1 MRQDCRTAN
10 ANIISFYTYNACV
23 PVDTFLSTVVSKT
36 VPLLQNKQLNY
47 KQNDIRLAK
56 FRENIRQTLQKNV
69 LLGSPNKLRQICR
82 RNCSPSRFLYF
93 SAKFR
98 NGEGFCNKR
107 NIRHVKQNCCRQAVA
122 LKKTPAQNRVVTCVE
137 FERFCKTGTFCKRL
151 TVQAKFH
158 MTK

>member
-1 MRQDCRTAN
+1 MPAY
-10 ANIISFYTYNACV
+10 A
-23 PVDTFLSTVVSKT
+23 VDTFLSTVVSKT

-47 KQNDIRLAK
+47 KQNDIRQAK

-82 RNCSPSRFLYF
+82 RNCAPTRFLYF

-122 LKKTPAQNRVVTCVE
+122 LKNHTHKTVLYPALSLNVFARQALSTKDLPYRQNFT
-137 FERFCKTGTFCKRL
+137 
-151 TVQAKFH
+151 
-158 MTK
+158 

>member
-10 ANIISFYTYNACV
+10 ANIISFDTYNDCV

-47 KQNDIRLAK
+47 KQNDIRQAK
-56 FRENIRQTLQKNV
+56 FRENIRQSLQKNV
-69 LLGSPNKLRQICR
+69 LLGSPEQTPTNLQTELRTVKIFVLFGKVSQR
-82 RNCSPSRFLYF
+82 RRFLQQAKYPTRKTKLL
-93 SAKFR
+93 SA
-98 NGEGFCNKR
+98 
-107 NIRHVKQNCCRQAVA
+107 CRCVE
-122 LKKTPAQNRVVTCVE
+122 KTLAQNRVVTCVE
-137 FERFCKTGTFCKRL
+137 FERFCKAGSFCKRL

>member
-1 MRQDCRTAN
+1 MPAS
-10 ANIISFYTYNACV
+10 A
-23 PVDTFLSTVVSKT
+23 VDTFLSTVVSKT

-69 LLGSPNKLRQICR
+69 LLGSPEQTPTNLQTELRTVKIFVLFC
-82 RNCSPSRFLYF
+82 
-93 SAKFR
+93 KFR

-122 LKKTPAQNRVVTCVE
+122 LKNHTHKTVLYPALSLNVFVRQALSTKDLPYRQNFT
-137 FERFCKTGTFCKRL
+137 
-151 TVQAKFH
+151 
-158 MTK
+158 

>member
-23 PVDTFLSTVVSKT
+23 PVDTFLSTVVSKN

-56 FRENIRQTLQKNV
+56 FRENIRRTLQKNV
-69 LLGSPNKLRQICR
+69 LLGSPEQTPTNLQTELLTVKIFVL
-82 RNCSPSRFLYF
+82 FG
-93 SAKFR
+93 KFR

-107 NIRHVKQNCCRQAVA
+107 NIRHVK
-122 LKKTPAQNRVVTCVE
+122 
-137 FERFCKTGTFCKRL
+137 
-151 TVQAKFH
+151 
-158 MTK
+158 

>member
-1 MRQDCRTAN
+1 MPACPLTRFCPPLCRKPYRYCK
-10 ANIISFYTYNACV
+10 ISNLTTNKT
-23 PVDTFLSTVVSKT
+23 TFV
-36 VPLLQNKQLNY
+36 
-47 KQNDIRLAK
+47 KQNSVKISDNHCKKTYCSAH
-56 FRENIRQTLQKNV
+56 
-69 LLGSPNKLRQICR
+69 PNKRRRICR
-82 RNCSPSRFLYF
+82 RNCAPTRFLYF

-137 FERFCKTGTFCKRL
+137 FERFCKAGTFCKRL

>member
-47 KQNDIRLAK
+47 KQNDIRQAK

-69 LLGSPNKLRQICR
+69 LLGSPQQTPTNLQTELRTDKI
-82 RNCSPSRFLYF
+82 FVLF
-93 SAKFR
+93 GKFR

-107 NIRHVKQNCCRQAVA
+107 NIRHVK
-122 LKKTPAQNRVVTCVE
+122 
-137 FERFCKTGTFCKRL
+137 
-151 TVQAKFH
+151 
-158 MTK
+158 

>member
-10 ANIISFYTYNACV
+10 ANIISFDTYNDCV

-47 KQNDIRLAK
+47 KQNDIRQAK

-69 LLGSPNKLRQICR
+69 LLGSPEQTPTNLQTELRTDKI
-82 RNCSPSRFLYF
+82 FVLF
-93 SAKFR
+93 GKFR

-107 NIRHVKQNCCRQAVA
+107 NIRHVK
-122 LKKTPAQNRVVTCVE
+122 
-137 FERFCKTGTFCKRL
+137 
-151 TVQAKFH
+151 
-158 MTK
+158 